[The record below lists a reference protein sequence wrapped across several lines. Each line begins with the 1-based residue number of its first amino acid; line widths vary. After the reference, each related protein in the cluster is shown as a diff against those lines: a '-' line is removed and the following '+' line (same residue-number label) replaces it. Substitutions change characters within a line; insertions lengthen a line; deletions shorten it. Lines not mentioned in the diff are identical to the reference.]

1 MIINLPKSQYLQM
14 VTHSFHEMPYEACGL
29 LVIRDGVLQAI
40 PCQNDEPAPD
50 SFTICVEDHER
61 ILNSGL
67 PIVGTYHSHPRGM
80 AVLSA
85 GDLEMLPPNQIHFVI
100 GMTNFLQVRAWRIE
114 VKTTPFYEYLMPAGR
129 TIRRVKTFINDDPFN
144 QKVSQ

>member
-29 LVIRDGVLQAI
+29 LVVQDKVLQAI
-40 PCQNDEPAPD
+40 PCQNDELGPD
-50 SFTICVEDHER
+50 SFQICVHDHER
-61 ILNSGL
+61 ILDSGF

-85 GDLEMLPPNQIHFVI
+85 GDLEMLPPNQIHFVV
-100 GMTNFLQVRAWRIE
+100 GMTEFLQVRAWSLDYAVDYGAGHQKIAQRI
-114 VKTTPFYEYLMPAGR
+114 KTSISDEPFQGLG
-129 TIRRVKTFINDDPFN
+129 I
-144 QKVSQ
+144 